1 MTNRKGRITYTP
13 EEDAERK
20 NFFLQRLRNG
30 FSRLE
35 AQKQFAQEF
44 GCTIDTAR
52 TWYNNTTAELV
63 SPDLQDRRR
72 THAVIVEMYHTQ
84 ITSMQADLIAVQNEI
99 LIIDKIN
106 KRRDE
111 LVDEIIDE
119 THEDRGECR
128 KAKLAEKQLSL
139 LPEVR
144 IDTKLNGLEIK
155 SRARERMFRVI
166 SELARLQGVQET
178 DNNWVGALHTLL
190 DNGLLPPSNAQHIL
204 GVIDNLNQQVQSPAY
219 PVEAIEESIEETT

>member
-1 MTNRKGRITYTP
+1 MTNRKGRISYTP

-44 GCTIDTAR
+44 NCTIDTAR

-99 LIIDKIN
+99 LLIDKIN
-106 KRRDE
+106 KKRDE

-119 THEDRGECR
+119 AYENRGDCK

-144 IDTKLNGLEIK
+144 IDTKLNGLELK

-204 GVIDNLNQQVQSPAY
+204 SVIDNLSQQVQSPVY
-219 PVEAIEESIEETT
+219 PVEAIEESIEETA